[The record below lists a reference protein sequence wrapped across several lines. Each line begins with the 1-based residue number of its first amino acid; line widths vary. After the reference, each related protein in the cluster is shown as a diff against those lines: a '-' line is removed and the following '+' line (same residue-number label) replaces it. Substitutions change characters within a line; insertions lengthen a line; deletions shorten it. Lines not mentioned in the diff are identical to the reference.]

1 MNWKKYVNGGF
12 VDMTAE
18 EITAMQAVAARENTE
33 EKHRLLT
40 LAEVQEML
48 VRKQIN
54 TLTVDDQTAYRMR
67 AFYPEWADLVAA
79 QYTTDKAGFKFL
91 HSGDLYKTIPAAHTF
106 AAQWVPGVG
115 TESIYTRIDEQHDGS
130 RYDPIP
136 YNGNMELYA
145 GQYYSQL
152 GVTYRCTRATGT
164 AVFNPLADL
173 VGIYVEVV
181 TDD

>member
-1 MNWKKYVNGGF
+1 
-12 VDMTAE
+12 
-18 EITAMQAVAARENTE
+18 MQDAAARAEAE
-33 EKHRLLT
+33 EKHRPLT
-40 LAEVQEML
+40 QEEVTAMILRQ
-48 VRKQIN
+48 QIN
-54 TLTVDDQTAYRMR
+54 TLAVDDATAYRMR
-67 AFYPEWADLVAA
+67 EFYPEWAEGQSYPVGHKLL
-79 QYTTDKAGFKFL
+79 YGGK
-91 HSGDLYKTIPAAHTF
+91 LYKVIQAHTSQ
-106 AAQWVPGVG
+106 ADWTPDVVPALF
-115 TESIYTRIDEQHDGS
+115 TRIDEQHDGS

-152 GVTYRCTRATGT
+152 GVTYRCTRATGQ

>member
-1 MNWKKYVNGGF
+1 
-12 VDMTAE
+12 MTEQQARQYRAIIEQGAQTFSDAE
-18 EITAMQAVAARENTE
+18 A
-33 EKHRLLT
+33 
-40 LAEVQEML
+40 
-48 VRKQIN
+48 
-54 TLTVDDQTAYRMR
+54 LTVRTL
-67 AFYPEWADLVAA
+67 YPEWADLVAA

-145 GQYYSQL
+145 GQYYSQSGL
-152 GVTYRCTRATGT
+152 GVGIVPRQIASAAGFFARFGPRVSGFVQVAKDICPCSANFFENSVIFCLQF
-164 AVFNPLADL
+164 AADL
-173 VGIYVEVV
+173 AIMSP
-181 TDD
+181 

>member
-1 MNWKKYVNGGF
+1 MTEQQARKYRAIIEQGAQTLS
-12 VDMTAE
+12 DTDAL
-18 EITAMQAVAARENTE
+18 AV
-33 EKHRLLT
+33 KT
-40 LAEVQEML
+40 LYPKWVAGQSY
-48 VRKQIN
+48 
-54 TLTVDDQTAYRMR
+54 TVDYKLL
-67 AFYPEWADLVAA
+67 YGGE
-79 QYTTDKAGFKFL
+79 
-91 HSGDLYKTIPAAHTF
+91 LYKVIQAHTSQADWTPDAVPALF
-106 AAQWVPGVG
+106 A
-115 TESIYTRIDEQHDGS
+115 RIDEQHDGS

-181 TDD
+181 ADD

>member
-1 MNWKKYVNGGF
+1 MTEQQARKYRTIIEQGAQTLS
-12 VDMTAE
+12 DTDAL
-18 EITAMQAVAARENTE
+18 AVKTLYPKWAAG
-33 EKHRLLT
+33 
-40 LAEVQEML
+40 QSY
-48 VRKQIN
+48 
-54 TLTVDDQTAYRMR
+54 TVDYKLL
-67 AFYPEWADLVAA
+67 YGGE
-79 QYTTDKAGFKFL
+79 
-91 HSGDLYKTIPAAHTF
+91 LYKVIRAHTSQ
-106 AAQWVPGVG
+106 ADWTPDAVPALF
-115 TESIYTRIDEQHDGS
+115 TRIDKQHDGS

-181 TDD
+181 ADD